1 MSSIIVRGGKPL
13 QGTVQISG
21 AKNSALKLIA
31 AALFANDDVIFE
43 NMPRMGNVSTDLE
56 IIKALGG
63 EVKWLSDNK
72 LLINGSKIKTTEI
85 PYDLG
90 SKYRTAALH
99 TAALVYRFGK
109 ATLPIPGGCKIGL
122 RPMNRWVETWKNLGI
137 EVENDDKNFYL
148 NAEKI
153 EGANVNFKIN
163 THMGTDNAILFS
175 MFAPG
180 ETIISNAAE
189 EPEVDDL
196 IDFVNMMGAEVERI
210 EPRKIKVIGK
220 NNFNG
225 GTFRVLEDR
234 NEVVTYAVAALV
246 TNGNITIK
254 GVDRKNLLSFVNVLS
269 KMNAKFDISENEMRV
284 WCKGENF
291 EPIDVTTAPYPGF
304 MTDWQ
309 PLITLLLTQANG
321 TSLVHDTVYVDRFG
335 YTKDLNRMGAN
346 TKLLKPSEVDKEAVI
361 SEDTYDIKEMGEP
374 QTVARINGP
383 TDLRGTKLLVPDL
396 RAGATLVLAALAAK
410 GKSEVVGFENV
421 SRGYEDFIEKLS
433 ALGAEITRVKD

>member
-1 MSSIIVRGGKPL
+1 MSSIIIRGGKPL
-13 QGTVQISG
+13 QGTVKISG

-63 EVKWLSDNK
+63 EVRWLSDNK

-99 TAALVYRFGK
+99 AAALVYRFGK
-109 ATLPIPGGCKIGL
+109 ATLPIPGGCKIGM
-122 RPMNRWVETWKNLGI
+122 RPMNRWVETWKSLGI

-148 NAEKI
+148 NAEEIK
-153 EGANVNFKIN
+153 GATINFKIN

-180 ETIISNAAE
+180 ETIINNAAE

-196 IDFVNMMGAEVERI
+196 IDFVNMMGAEVERV

-220 NNFNG
+220 NNFSG
-225 GTFRVLEDR
+225 TTFRVMSDR
-234 NEVVTYAVAALV
+234 NEVVTYAVASLV

-254 GVDRKNLLSFVNVLS
+254 GVDRKNLLAFVNVLS
-269 KMNAKFDISENEMRV
+269 KMNAKFDINESEMRV
-284 WCKGENF
+284 WRRGEGF
-291 EPIDVTTAPYPGF
+291 EPVDVTTSPYPGF

-309 PLITLLLTQANG
+309 PLITLLLTQADG
-321 TSLVHDTVYVDRFG
+321 TSLVHDTVYIDRFG
-335 YTKDLNRMGAN
+335 YTKDLNRMG
-346 TKLLKPSEVDKEAVI
+346 TDIKLLKPSEVEKEVVI
-361 SEDTYDIKEMGEP
+361 SEDTYNVKEMGEP
-374 QTVARINGP
+374 QTIAKISGP
-383 TDLRGTKLLVPDL
+383 TDLKGAKLLAPDL
-396 RAGATLVLAALAAK
+396 RAGATLVLAALAAQ
-410 GKSEVVGFENV
+410 GKSEVVGFENID
-421 SRGYEDFIEKLS
+421 RGYENIVEKLKS
-433 ALGAEITRVKD
+433 LGADITRMED